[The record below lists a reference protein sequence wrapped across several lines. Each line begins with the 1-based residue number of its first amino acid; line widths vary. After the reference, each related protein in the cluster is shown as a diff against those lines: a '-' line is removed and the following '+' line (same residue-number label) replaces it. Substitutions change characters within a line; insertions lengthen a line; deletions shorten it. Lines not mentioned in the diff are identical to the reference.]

1 MILDL
6 EKGKNTMAEK
16 YNNMNITKEG
26 DEQSSGTKRIMM
38 QTTVEYINKTNPS
51 ILKEL
56 EKGPKFDVGGSEE
69 TGFYYA
75 WDLDDDTPTRKLL
88 DGRQV
93 VELEEPMSLSVTTKC
108 PEKWILQDIETGQI
122 YQGSLDE
129 TPFQQWKLIT
139 TIEEKKPKN
148 EK

>member
-93 VELEEPMSLSVTTKC
+93 VELEEPMSLSVITKC
-108 PEKWILQDIETGQI
+108 PEKWILQDVETGQI
-122 YQGSLDE
+122 FQGSLDTE
-129 TPFQQWKLIT
+129 VGKQWKEIAVVND
-139 TIEEKKPKN
+139 KPK
-148 EK
+148 K

>member
-1 MILDL
+1 
-6 EKGKNTMAEK
+6 
-16 YNNMNITKEG
+16 MNITKEG
-26 DEQSSGTKRIMM
+26 DEQSNGKLIMM
-38 QTTVEYINKTNPS
+38 QSTVEAIHKKNPK

-56 EKGPKFDVGGSEE
+56 ENGPKFDVGGTEE
-69 TGFYYA
+69 SGFYYS
-75 WDLDDDTPTRKLL
+75 WDLGNEDTHTGPTRKLL
-88 DGRQV
+88 DGREV

-139 TIEEKKPKN
+139 TIDEKKPKN